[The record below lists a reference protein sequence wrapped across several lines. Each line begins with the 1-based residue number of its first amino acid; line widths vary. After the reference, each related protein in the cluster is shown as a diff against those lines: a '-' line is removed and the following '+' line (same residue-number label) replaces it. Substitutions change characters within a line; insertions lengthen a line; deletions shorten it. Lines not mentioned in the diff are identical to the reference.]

1 MTYNIL
7 TYTVINF
14 HRYDLH
20 QICKPYPLVLYFQP
34 KLNPKEHPC
43 ENRKQSF

>member
-1 MTYNIL
+1 MTYNNV
-7 TYTVINF
+7 TYIVINF

-34 KLNPKEHPC
+34 ELNPKEQSR
-43 ENRKQSF
+43 EDRK